1 MSSVPENNLQEP
13 QFSLLGPALE
23 ASKFYIS
30 EKTLSNMFA
39 KLIASSMDDR
49 KKLINPPFI
58 C

>member
-1 MSSVPENNLQEP
+1 MYLKIIYKNHN
-13 QFSLLGPALE
+13 FLLGPALE

-39 KLIASSMDDR
+39 KLIASSMDAQ